1 MRLSDVWFTAL
12 SENESGQMI
21 TVYGRDELNEFTESG
36 KFKERVEITWKYE
49 GDGRGLP
56 SDDLGEKME
65 AVEEALRKAMEK
77 KDKLAIL
84 TGVYTGGGEKV
95 WVFYTRT
102 VRVFGERL
110 NEALAPFELLPISIY
125 TEMDPDWEEYKDM
138 YEMKEWAMP
147 IYVFLPAHQE
157 RFESLEIFC
166 QLDALLGSFH
176 EGFQFRRD
184 LDICL
189 QYLIDRSFE
198 FGGMGGLEE

>member
-77 KDKLAIL
+77 KDKLAIRRVSIPEEERRSGCF
-84 TGVYTGGGEKV
+84 THVPCVYSA
-95 WVFYTRT
+95 
-102 VRVFGERL
+102 
-110 NEALAPFELLPISIY
+110 NA
-125 TEMDPDWEEYKDM
+125 
-138 YEMKEWAMP
+138 
-147 IYVFLPAHQE
+147 
-157 RFESLEIFC
+157 
-166 QLDALLGSFH
+166 
-176 EGFQFRRD
+176 
-184 LDICL
+184 
-189 QYLIDRSFE
+189 
-198 FGGMGGLEE
+198 

>member
-102 VRVFGERL
+102 VRVIRR
-110 NEALAPFELLPISIY
+110 
-125 TEMDPDWEEYKDM
+125 T
-138 YEMKEWAMP
+138 
-147 IYVFLPAHQE
+147 
-157 RFESLEIFC
+157 LE
-166 QLDALLGSFH
+166 
-176 EGFQFRRD
+176 
-184 LDICL
+184 
-189 QYLIDRSFE
+189 
-198 FGGMGGLEE
+198 

>member
-1 MRLSDVWFTAL
+1 MKLSDVWFTAL

-138 YEMKEWAMP
+138 YEMKDWA
-147 IYVFLPAHQE
+147 V
-157 RFESLEIFC
+157 
-166 QLDALLGSFH
+166 D
-176 EGFQFRRD
+176 
-184 LDICL
+184 
-189 QYLIDRSFE
+189 
-198 FGGMGGLEE
+198 

>member
-1 MRLSDVWFTAL
+1 MKLSDVWFTAL

-84 TGVYTGGGEKV
+84 TGVYYRRRREG
-95 WVFYTRT
+95 
-102 VRVFGERL
+102 
-110 NEALAPFELLPISIY
+110 
-125 TEMDPDWEEYKDM
+125 
-138 YEMKEWAMP
+138 
-147 IYVFLPAHQE
+147 
-157 RFESLEIFC
+157 
-166 QLDALLGSFH
+166 LGCFTHVPCVYSANA
-176 EGFQFRRD
+176 
-184 LDICL
+184 
-189 QYLIDRSFE
+189 
-198 FGGMGGLEE
+198 